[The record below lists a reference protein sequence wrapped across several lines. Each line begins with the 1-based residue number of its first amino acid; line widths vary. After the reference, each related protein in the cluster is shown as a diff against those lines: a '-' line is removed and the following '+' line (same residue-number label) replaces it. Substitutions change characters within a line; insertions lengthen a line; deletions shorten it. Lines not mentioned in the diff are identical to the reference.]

1 MKELNGRRNDML
13 IYPYVAHN
21 IVLFFAAVIPALFL
35 MIRVYRY
42 DRLEPEDPRILWS
55 LIVGGVLSALLALVE
70 EIVLEYVLGM
80 FVGQNTLLYQVLM
93 YYGVV
98 AVSEESSKYIMM
110 KKRTWNSSEFDC
122 LFDGLVYAVF
132 TSLGFALWENISYV
146 FSYGLTTALVR
157 AVTAIPGHACFG
169 VFMGV
174 FYATAK
180 EYDLSGNKKASSLYR
195 KLSVLVPVLFHGT
208 YDFIATKESGT
219 SFIIFFIF
227 VIIMFL
233 ISYRLVGVMSR
244 KDRYM

>member
-1 MKELNGRRNDML
+1 MEGETDML

-21 IVLFFAAVIPALFL
+21 IVLLFAAVIPALFL

-42 DRLEPEDPRILWS
+42 DRLEPEDPRILRS

-70 EIVLEYVLGM
+70 EIVLEYLLGM

-110 KKRTWNSSEFDC
+110 KKRTWNSSGFDC

-174 FYATAK
+174 FYAIAK
-180 EYDLSGNKKASSLYR
+180 EHDLSGNKKASSFYR
-195 KLSVLVPVLFHGT
+195 KLSVFVPVLFHGT
-208 YDFIATKESGT
+208 YDFIATKESGA